1 MKMIFTV
8 ICLLFHSQIVL
19 AKPQLPEN
27 KILNFDSVSSST
39 SKRVVVLKRS
49 MPDFAQRLQDLL
61 NSSYTCVSAPQQT
74 VKCHIFNFHD
84 ELPEKIYSKL
94 MLKWEN
100 SVIQF
105 GQIKKL
111 VLISSAPALE
121 HWEVKQE
128 VVINQKKFEGY
139 FVFIQSDGT
148 MKLDFENGVH
158 INISS
163 DEGVYRF
170 EQVSSFLG
178 PIDYKLYFTKLFF
191 N

>member
-1 MKMIFTV
+1 MKMFITV
-8 ICLLFHSQIVL
+8 FCFLFHSQIVL
-19 AKPQLPEN
+19 AKPLLPEN
-27 KILNFDSVSSST
+27 RLLNFDSVYSST
-39 SKRVVVLKRS
+39 SKHVVVLKRS
-49 MPDFAQRLQDLL
+49 LPDFSQRLQELI

-84 ELPEKIYSKL
+84 ELPEKISSKL

-105 GQIKKL
+105 GQIKKV

-128 VVINQKKFEGY
+128 VVINQKKFVGY
-139 FVFIQSDGT
+139 FVFVQSDGT
-148 MKLDFENGVH
+148 MKLEFENGLY

-163 DEGVYRF
+163 ADGVYRY